1 MRIHLF
7 SIHGLFRGNNLE
19 LGRDADN
26 GGQIA
31 YVMELARALAQRPEI
46 THVHLFTRRM
56 DDSSVGP
63 DYALPVEKVSE
74 KFDIRRIWCGGK
86 KYLAK
91 EMLWPHLDEFVNNAI
106 THIKTE
112 KIFPDW
118 MHSHYADAGYVA
130 MELSSVLNVPFCH
143 TGHSLGRHKL
153 EKLLNSGMEQQKA
166 MERFAF
172 AKRFDA
178 EERTLA
184 NAEFL
189 ITSTDQEIKSY
200 GDYAYAAKA
209 EYHVIPPG
217 IDFQRFYPYYN
228 DLLLGTENSI
238 HKRQVMYDV
247 THKIDKFLTNP
258 DRPLILTICRP
269 DKKKNI
275 DGLIHAFGTDPELQ
289 AIANLAIFAGIR
301 SDISTMPSGE
311 KEVLT
316 EILLLM
322 DKYNL
327 YGKLAIPKKHESET
341 DVPEIYRLCA
351 RKRGVFANIA
361 LTEPFGLTLLEAS
374 ACGCPVVATS
384 EGGPTE
390 IVNNCSNGL
399 IVDPSDTA
407 AIQAALKKLLIN
419 EELWNQCST
428 KGIEQVHAIYS
439 WNHHV
444 ESYLKLID
452 ENLAVSSGLG
462 KKNMV
467 NNPRVFERLKVAE
480 KMFITDIDGTLINEN
495 NDYSG
500 LEELKTILHERGN
513 QFVFGVASG
522 RSLTK
527 VKQVLSEFKIPV
539 PDIIIS
545 SVGAYI
551 HYGWEQNLQDRGW
564 EKHINYGW
572 DPEAVRYKLRN
583 FKGLELQAPEDQNPF
598 KVSYYI
604 RDKSL
609 TANKIETLIGPRL
622 ARNASIILSR
632 NEFLD
637 ILPNRSS
644 KGRAV
649 RYVSHKW
656 SIAMGNVVVSGDSGN
671 DLDMFTGLSCGIV
684 VGNHAP
690 ELEELRGTKRV
701 FFAESVSAAG
711 ILEGLKEFG
720 FIGSETAISVYSP
733 ATSTN

>member
-1 MRIHLF
+1 MRIHLY
-7 SIHGLFRGNNLE
+7 SIHGLFRGKNLE

-56 DDSSVGP
+56 DDPQVGP
-63 DYALPVEKVSE
+63 DYTVAVEPVSE
-74 KFDIRRIWCGGK
+74 KLDIRRIWCGGK
-86 KYLAK
+86 KYLSK
-91 EMLWPHLDEFVNNAI
+91 ESLWPHLDEFVSNAI

-153 EKLLNSGMEQQKA
+153 QKLLASGQDQQK
-166 MERFAF
+166 MMDRFSF
-172 AKRFDA
+172 PLRFDA
-178 EERTLA
+178 EERTLS
-184 NAEFL
+184 NSEF
-189 ITSTDQEIKSY
+189 IVTSTDQEVHSY
-200 GDYAYAAKA
+200 NDYAMAAKA

-217 IDFQRFYPYYN
+217 IEFQRFYPYYN
-228 DLLLGTENSI
+228 DLLPGTENSI
-238 HKRQVMYDV
+238 HKRQVMYEV
-247 THKIDKFLTNP
+247 THKIDKFLSHP

-301 SDISTMPSGE
+301 SDISTMPAGE

-327 YGKLAIPKKHESET
+327 YGKLAIPKKHDSET

-351 RKRGVFANIA
+351 RKRGVFVNIA

-390 IVNNCSNGL
+390 IVKNCHNGL

-407 AIQAALKKLLIN
+407 AIQSALKKILIN
-419 EELWNQCST
+419 EELWDQYST
-428 KGIEQVHAIYS
+428 TGIDKVHKIYS

-444 ESYLKLID
+444 ENYLNLID
-452 ENLAVSSGLG
+452 ENLSVSSGLG
-462 KKNMV
+462 KKNMF
-467 NNPRVFERLKVAE
+467 NNPRVYDRLKVAE
-480 KMFITDIDGTLINEN
+480 KMFITDIDGTLINEQG
-495 NDYSG
+495 DHAG
-500 LEELKTILHERGN
+500 LEELKLLLQERGD

-522 RSLTK
+522 RSLAK
-527 VKQVLSEFKIPV
+527 IMQVLTEFEV
-539 PDIIIS
+539 PQPDVIIS
-545 SVGAYI
+545 SVGAFI

-572 DPEAVRYKLRN
+572 DPEAIRYKLRN
-583 FKGLELQAPEDQNPF
+583 FKGIELQAPEDQNQF

-609 TANKIETLIGPRL
+609 TTEKITSLIGPKL
-622 ARNASIILSR
+622 SRNASIIISH

-656 SIAMGNVVVSGDSGN
+656 SIPMGQVVVSGDSGN
-671 DLDMFTGLSCGIV
+671 DLDMFTGLSSGIV

-690 ELEELRGTKRV
+690 ELEPLRGTKRV
-701 FFAESVSAAG
+701 FFAHGISAAG
-711 ILEGLKEFG
+711 ILEGLKHFG
-720 FIGSETAISVYSP
+720 FIDSTTEPEALTASSQ
-733 ATSTN
+733 NK